1 LRRGQRIKQCSHR
14 AEAGGAK
21 EGHAADAVGTKQATL
36 RGDATAAEHA
46 AEPEDAAVGVGR
58 PPNVRV
64 TPLQSRWKGGKVCGC
79 AVRGLDVLRLRGHGQ
94 DEQICDQ
101 HLG

>member
-1 LRRGQRIKQCSHR
+1 LRRGQRIKQCSRR

-36 RGDATAAEHA
+36 RGDAAAAEH
-46 AEPEDAAVGVGR
+46 AAVGVGR
-58 PPNVRV
+58 PPNVGV